1 MTGFRIVVA
10 DDEPLARSMVSGLL
24 REDPEIETIVECGD
38 ATEVRHAIERVRAD
52 IVFLDVEMPEV
63 DGIAIASDL
72 SAEKPVVVFV
82 TAYSQYATQAFDV
95 RAADY
100 VLKPFTDRRFREA
113 VRRAKE
119 RVLERRS
126 RDTRNAT
133 TAVPPSPERSRG
145 AFEERLQL
153 KEGER
158 TLDIQTAD
166 IVWIEAQDYYAR
178 VHTNQGRHLVR
189 VPLSTL
195 ESRLDPGRF
204 VRVHRAAL
212 INLDAVRETRA
223 RTGLQLTMSDGA
235 TIEVSRARRRA
246 IAAALELRSG
256 GRL

>member
-24 REDPEIETIVECGD
+24 RADPEIETIVECGD

-72 SAEKPVVVFV
+72 SAERPVVVFV
-82 TAYSQYATQAFDV
+82 TAYSNYATQAFDV

-100 VLKPFTDRRFREA
+100 VMKPFTDRRFREA
-113 VRRAKE
+113 VQRAKE
-119 RVLERRS
+119 RVLERRT
-126 RDTRNAT
+126 RDTRLAST
-133 TAVPPSPERSRG
+133 QPAP
-145 AFEERLQL
+145 ALEERLQL
-153 KEGER
+153 KEGDR
-158 TLDIQTAD
+158 TLDIHTAD

-178 VHTNQGRHLVR
+178 VHTNSGRHLVR

-195 ESRLDPGRF
+195 ESRLDPSRF
-204 VRVHRAAL
+204 VRAHRAAL
-212 INLDAVRETRA
+212 INLDAVGETRTRA
-223 RTGLQLTMSDGA
+223 GLQLTMRDGA

-246 IAAALELRSG
+246 IAAALELR
-256 GRL
+256 RRHEKTT

>member
-10 DDEPLARSMVSGLL
+10 DDEPLARSMVSALL
-24 REDPEIETIVECGD
+24 RDDPEIETIVECGD

-52 IVFLDVEMPEV
+52 IVFLDVEMPEI
-63 DGIAIASDL
+63 DGIEIASDL
-72 SAEKPVVVFV
+72 SVEKPVVVFV
-82 TAYSQYATQAFDV
+82 TAYSNYATQAFDV

-113 VRRAKE
+113 VQRAKE

-126 RDTRNAT
+126 RETKNAT
-133 TAVPPSPERSRG
+133 AGSAPV
-145 AFEERLQL
+145 FDERLQL

-158 TLDIQTAD
+158 TLDIHTAD

-178 VHTNQGRHLVR
+178 VHTTSGRHLVR

-195 ESRLDPGRF
+195 ESRLDPSRF
-204 VRVHRAAL
+204 VRAHRAAL

-223 RTGLQLTMSDGA
+223 RGGLQLTMRDGA
-235 TIEVSRARRRA
+235 TIDVSRARRRA

-256 GRL
+256 GRLQAAR